1 MCILFWGCFF
11 FLLLCKF
18 KSSFVNGQD
27 PIDPWSQCIVC
38 FCAFVCVSIVTC
50 RLWDVGGDRKRESFT
65 ISNLD
70 VWHVK
75 WYINISIWR
84 IPLLR
89 MALWFV
95 RLTHVESHH
104 HQWDSR
110 RRFLHKWMFQVT
122 FDAYHI
128 LYTPAHIED
137 NARKIPS
144 SQIHTIASSDIISAI
159 RLLSIVSVYTIS
171 WLHVINAPWNWYS

>member
-1 MCILFWGCFF
+1 MEIWLMCILFWGCFF

-70 VWHVK
+70 V
-75 WYINISIWR
+75 
-84 IPLLR
+84 
-89 MALWFV
+89 
-95 RLTHVESHH
+95 
-104 HQWDSR
+104 
-110 RRFLHKWMFQVT
+110 
-122 FDAYHI
+122 
-128 LYTPAHIED
+128 
-137 NARKIPS
+137 
-144 SQIHTIASSDIISAI
+144 
-159 RLLSIVSVYTIS
+159 
-171 WLHVINAPWNWYS
+171 